1 MAQRWR
7 PIAAANSR
15 AAGNDHARTTPFRRE
30 EIDGSLM
37 TDQPVKLLF
46 LFADVGGGHRAP
58 AQAVREALGRTVGNA
73 ARVDLIDML
82 ADYAPWPYN
91 RGQET
96 YTKTVRFARPV
107 EQITYH
113 TFNGRRRI
121 RIGSSIMWRPMR
133 RATRELMADHQADLV
148 VTFHPTYSYPL
159 TWLKIPCAFVF
170 TDLITNHALW
180 CAPGAERYIV
190 PTELARTGAIN
201 HGLPADRVS
210 VTGLPVHPRF
220 LDPIPP
226 HEQICQK
233 LGMDGRKPIIL
244 LAGGGEGLGRVYDI
258 AYAIGQADL
267 SAQLVIITG
276 RNQKLREQLE
286 DIDWSMP
293 TKILGFTREMPDW
306 MAAASVLITK
316 SGSNTLAEALVR
328 GLPMILFE
336 TVGEQER
343 YNPRYIEYSGAG
355 VYCSKPA
362 KIINTLR
369 EWLSNPAQLKSL
381 SDNAR
386 QIARPQAAFDVA
398 KIVYDLAL
406 ELKQRKS

>member
-1 MAQRWR
+1 MSDR
-7 PIAAANSR
+7 
-15 AAGNDHARTTPFRRE
+15 
-30 EIDGSLM
+30 
-37 TDQPVKLLF
+37 PVKLLF

-58 AQAVREALGRTVGNA
+58 AEAVREALRRTVGKA
-73 ARVDLIDML
+73 AQVELVDML

-96 YTKTVRFARPV
+96 YTKTVRFARPF
-107 EQITYH
+107 EQLIYYL
-113 TFNGRRRI
+113 FNGRRRM
-121 RIGSSIMWRPMR
+121 RLGSSIMWRPMR
-133 RATRELMADHQADLV
+133 RATRELMADHPGDLV

-190 PTELARTGAIN
+190 PTELARTGAIQ
-201 HGLPADRVS
+201 HGMPAERVS

-220 LDPIPP
+220 LDPSPAR
-226 HEQICQK
+226 EQICQR
-233 LGMDGRKPIIL
+233 LGLDCYRPLIL

-258 AYAIGQADL
+258 AYAVGQSNLD
-267 SAQLVIITG
+267 AQLVIITG
-276 RNQKLREQLE
+276 RNHKLREQLE
-286 DIDWSMP
+286 DVEWAMD
-293 TKILGFTREMPDW
+293 TKVLGFTRDMPDW
-306 MAAASVLITK
+306 MAVANVLITK

-336 TVGEQER
+336 RVGGQEQR
-343 YNPRYIEYSGAG
+343 NPQYIEYSGAG
-355 VYCSKPA
+355 AYCPQPA
-362 KIINTLR
+362 KVVSTLR
-369 EWLSNPAQLKSL
+369 EWFSNSEQLKSL

-398 KIVYDLAL
+398 KIVYDLAV
-406 ELKQRKS
+406 ELKRKKS

>member
-1 MAQRWR
+1 
-7 PIAAANSR
+7 
-15 AAGNDHARTTPFRRE
+15 
-30 EIDGSLM
+30 M
-37 TDQPVKLLF
+37 TDQPIRFLF

-58 AQAVREALGRTVGNA
+58 AEAVREAMRRTVGKA
-73 ARVDLIDML
+73 ATVELVDML

-96 YTKTVRFARPV
+96 YTKTVRFARPF
-107 EQITYH
+107 EQLMYRLL
-113 TFNGRRRI
+113 NGRRRM
-121 RIGSSIMWRPMR
+121 RIGASVMWRPMR
-133 RATRELMADHQADLV
+133 RATCELLADHPVDLV

-159 TWLKIPCAFVF
+159 TWLKVPCAFVF

-180 CAPGAERYIV
+180 CAPGAECYIV
-190 PTELARTGAIN
+190 PTELASTGAIG
-201 HGLPADRVS
+201 HGMPADRVH

-220 LDPIPP
+220 LDPLPQR
-226 HEQICQK
+226 EQICQK
-233 LGMDGRKPIIL
+233 LGMDCRKPIIL

-267 SAQLVIITG
+267 DAQLVIITG

-286 DIDWSMP
+286 DIEWALD
-293 TKILGFTREMPDW
+293 TRILGFTRDMPDW
-306 MAAASVLITK
+306 MAVSSVLITK

-336 TVGEQER
+336 RVGGQEQR
-343 YNPRYIEYSGAG
+343 NPQYVEYSGAG
-355 VYCSKPA
+355 VYCPRPA
-362 KIINTLR
+362 KIVNTLR
-369 EWLSNPAQLKSL
+369 EWLSNPEQLKSL

-398 KIVYDLAL
+398 RMVYDLAV
-406 ELKQRKS
+406 ELKES

>member
-1 MAQRWR
+1 
-7 PIAAANSR
+7 
-15 AAGNDHARTTPFRRE
+15 
-30 EIDGSLM
+30 M
-37 TDQPVKLLF
+37 TDQPARLLF

-73 ARVDLIDML
+73 ARVELVDML

-96 YTKTVRFARPV
+96 YTKTVRFARPF
-107 EQITYH
+107 EQVIYH
-113 TFNGRRRI
+113 GLNGRRRMQV
-121 RIGSSIMWRPMR
+121 GVSVMSQPMR
-133 RATRELMADHQADLV
+133 RATRELMADHPVNLV

-159 TWLKIPCAFVF
+159 TWLKVPCAFVF

-190 PTELARTGAIN
+190 PTELARTGAIS
-201 HGLPADRVS
+201 HGIPPDRVS

-220 LDPIPP
+220 LDPLAPR
-226 HEQICQK
+226 EQICQK
-233 LGMDGRKPIIL
+233 LGMDYHRPIIL

-267 SAQLVIITG
+267 DAQLVIITG

-286 DIDWSMP
+286 EIEWTMD
-293 TKILGFTREMPDW
+293 TKVLGFTRDMSDW
-306 MAAASVLITK
+306 MAVSSILITK

-336 TVGEQER
+336 WVGGQEKR
-343 YNPRYIEYSGAG
+343 NPQYIEYSGAG
-355 VYCSKPA
+355 VYCNKPA
-362 KIINTLR
+362 KIVNTLR
-369 EWLSNPAQLKSL
+369 EWLSNPERLKSL
-381 SDNAR
+381 ADNAR

-398 KIVYDLAL
+398 RIVYELAV
-406 ELKQRKS
+406 ELKEKKPSS

>member
-1 MAQRWR
+1 
-7 PIAAANSR
+7 
-15 AAGNDHARTTPFRRE
+15 
-30 EIDGSLM
+30 M
-37 TDQPVKLLF
+37 TDQPVRLLF

-58 AQAVREALGRTVGNA
+58 AQAVRDALRRMVGHA
-73 ARVDLIDML
+73 ARVELVDML

-96 YTKTVRFARPV
+96 YTKTVRFARPF
-107 EQITYH
+107 EQIIYH
-113 TFNGRRRI
+113 GLNGRRRM
-121 RIGSSIMWRPMR
+121 RLGASVMWRPMR
-133 RATRELMADHQADLV
+133 RATHELLADHPADLV

-180 CAPGAERYIV
+180 CAPDAERYIV

-201 HGLPADRVS
+201 HGVPADRIS

-220 LDPIPP
+220 LDPLPP
-226 HEQICQK
+226 REQICQK
-233 LGMDGRKPIIL
+233 LGMDCRKPIIL

-258 AYAIGQADL
+258 AYAIGQTDL
-267 SAQLVIITG
+267 DAQLVIITG

-286 DIDWSMP
+286 DVEWAMD
-293 TKILGFTREMPDW
+293 TKILGFTRDMSDW
-306 MAAASVLITK
+306 MAVSSVLITK

-336 TVGEQER
+336 QVGGQEKR
-343 YNPRYIEYSGAG
+343 NPQYIEYSGAG
-355 VYCSKPA
+355 AYCHKPA
-362 KIINTLR
+362 KIVNTLR
-369 EWLSNPAQLKSL
+369 DWLSNPERLKSL

-406 ELKQRKS
+406 ELQQRKP

>member
-1 MAQRWR
+1 
-7 PIAAANSR
+7 
-15 AAGNDHARTTPFRRE
+15 
-30 EIDGSLM
+30 M
-37 TDQPVKLLF
+37 TLIDQPVKLLF

-58 AQAVREALGRTVGNA
+58 AEAVREALRQTVGQA
-73 ARVDLIDML
+73 ARVELVDML

-133 RATRELMADHQADLV
+133 RATHELMTDHPADLV

-180 CAPGAERYIV
+180 CAPGAQRYIV
-190 PTELARTGAIN
+190 PTELARTGAMN
-201 HGLPADRVS
+201 HGLPPDRVS

-226 HEQICQK
+226 HEKICQK
-233 LGMDGRKPIIL
+233 LGMDCRKPIIL
-244 LAGGGEGLGRVYDI
+244 LTGGGEGLGRVYDI
-258 AYAIGQADL
+258 AYAIGQSDL
-267 SAQLVIITG
+267 DAQLVIITG

-286 DIDWSMP
+286 DIDWAMD
-293 TKILGFTREMPDW
+293 TKILGFTRDMPDW
-306 MAAASVLITK
+306 MAVSSVLITK

-336 TVGEQER
+336 AVGEQER

-355 VYCSKPA
+355 AYCAKPA
-362 KIINTLR
+362 KVVSTLR
-369 EWLSNPAQLKSL
+369 EWLSNPEQLKSL

-386 QIARPQAAFDVA
+386 QISRPQAAFDVA
-398 KIVYDLAL
+398 KIVYDLAIQ
-406 ELKQRKS
+406 LKEGKTA

>member
-1 MAQRWR
+1 M
-7 PIAAANSR
+7 S
-15 AAGNDHARTTPFRRE
+15 
-30 EIDGSLM
+30 
-37 TDQPVKLLF
+37 DQSVRLLF

-58 AQAVREALGRTVGNA
+58 AEAVREALRRTVDSA
-73 ARVDLIDML
+73 ARVELVDML

-96 YTKTVRFARPV
+96 YTKTVRFARMI
-107 EQITYH
+107 EQVTYH
-113 TFNGRRRI
+113 TLNGRRRM
-121 RIGSSIMWRPMR
+121 RLGSSVMWRPMR
-133 RATRELMADHQADLV
+133 RATRELMADHSADLV

-180 CAPGAERYIV
+180 CAPDAQRYIV

-201 HGLPADRVS
+201 HGMLPDRVS

-220 LDPIPP
+220 LDPILPR
-226 HEQICQK
+226 EQLCQK
-233 LGMDGRKPIIL
+233 LGVDCRKPIIL
-244 LAGGGEGLGRVYDI
+244 LTGGGEGLGRVYDI
-258 AYAIGQADL
+258 AYAVGQSDFD
-267 SAQLVIITG
+267 AQLVIITG
-276 RNQKLREQLE
+276 RNQKLREQLQ
-286 DIDWSMP
+286 DIDWAME
-293 TKILGFTREMPDW
+293 TKILGFTRDMPDW

-355 VYCSKPA
+355 AYCARPA
-362 KIINTLR
+362 KVVNTLR
-369 EWLSNPAQLKSL
+369 EWLSNPEQLKSL

-386 QIARPQAAFDVA
+386 LISRPQAAFDVA
-398 KIVYDLAL
+398 RIVYDLAVQ
-406 ELKQRKS
+406 LKKGNAA

>member
-1 MAQRWR
+1 LT
-7 PIAAANSR
+7 N
-15 AAGNDHARTTPFRRE
+15 
-30 EIDGSLM
+30 
-37 TDQPVKLLF
+37 QPVRLLF

-58 AQAVREALGRTVGNA
+58 AEAVREALRRTVGQA
-73 ARVDLIDML
+73 ARVELVDML

-113 TFNGRRRI
+113 TLNGRRRI
-121 RIGSSIMWRPMR
+121 RIGSSIMWRPMQ
-133 RATRELMADHQADLV
+133 RATHELMVDHAADLV

-180 CAPGAERYIV
+180 CAPGAQRYIV
-190 PTELARTGAIN
+190 PTELARTGAMN
-201 HGLPADRVS
+201 HGLPPDRIS

-220 LDPIPP
+220 LDAIPP
-226 HEQICQK
+226 REKICQK
-233 LGMDGRKPIIL
+233 LGVACDQPIIL
-244 LAGGGEGLGRVYDI
+244 LTGGGEGLGRVYDI
-258 AYAIGQADL
+258 AYAIGQSDL
-267 SAQLVIITG
+267 DAQLVIITG

-286 DIDWSMP
+286 DIDWTME
-293 TKILGFTREMPDW
+293 TKILGFTRDMPDW
-306 MAAASVLITK
+306 MAVSSVLITK

-355 VYCSKPA
+355 AYCTKPA
-362 KIINTLR
+362 KVVSTLR
-369 EWLSNPAQLKSL
+369 EWLSNPEQLKSL

-386 QIARPQAAFDVA
+386 QISRPQAAFDVA
-398 KIVYDLAL
+398 KIVYDLAIQ
-406 ELKQRKS
+406 LKEGKTA

>member
-1 MAQRWR
+1 M
-7 PIAAANSR
+7 S
-15 AAGNDHARTTPFRRE
+15 
-30 EIDGSLM
+30 
-37 TDQPVKLLF
+37 DQPVKLLF

-58 AQAVREALGRTVGNA
+58 AQAVREALRRMVGQA
-73 ARVDLIDML
+73 ARVELVDML

-96 YTKTVRFARPV
+96 YTRTVRFARPF
-107 EQITYH
+107 EQLIYH
-113 TFNGRRRI
+113 GLNGRRRM
-121 RIGSSIMWRPMR
+121 RLGASVMWLPMR
-133 RATRELMADHQADLV
+133 RATRELMGDHQADLV

-201 HGLPADRVS
+201 HGMPADRVS

-220 LDPIPP
+220 LDPILPR
-226 HEQICQK
+226 EQLCQK
-233 LGMDGRKPIIL
+233 LGMDCRKPIIL
-244 LAGGGEGLGRVYDI
+244 LAGGGDGLGRVYDI
-258 AYAIGQADL
+258 AYAVGQADL
-267 SAQLVIITG
+267 DAQLVIITG

-286 DIDWSMP
+286 DVEWAMD
-293 TKILGFTREMPDW
+293 TKILGFTKDMPDW

-336 TVGEQER
+336 HVGGQER
-343 YNPRYIEYSGAG
+343 RNPDYVEYSGAG
-355 VYCSKPA
+355 AYCPKPA
-362 KIINTLR
+362 KVVNTLR
-369 EWLSNPAQLKSL
+369 EWLSNPEQLKAL

-386 QIARPQAAFDVA
+386 QISKPQAAFDVA
-398 KIVYDLAL
+398 KIVYELAV
-406 ELKQRKS
+406 ELKQRKA